1 MLRNLHTN
9 KIRKLAADI
18 MGPIPKRLLG
28 KTGVSVTQLG
38 LGAGGVLGR
47 DTETDIALSVLAD
60 AIDLGIN
67 YIDTAP
73 EYGPS
78 EEYIGLVLPAV
89 RNKIVLAS
97 KTQDRT
103 RDGSMRL
110 LEKSLKRLRTD
121 YLDIWQIHHIDHSDE
136 VKEIFATDGAIKAL
150 QEAKEQGMVRYVG
163 ITGHYDPKPLL
174 SAIKRFDFDTIL
186 MAVNAADV
194 HKQSFIKELLPEAK
208 RQNLGIIGM
217 KVCCL
222 GRIFHSWGIN
232 SMKQALDYV
241 LSLPV
246 STAIVG
252 IDNHKQ
258 LHENVALA
266 KEFKNLKPKEMD
278 DLEDKTK
285 NYHHLANF
293 FRKGNEDYN
302 PWWKAY
308 PQKKKKD

>member
-1 MLRNLHTN
+1 
-9 KIRKLAADI
+9 

-47 DTETDIALSVLAD
+47 DTETDIVLSVLAD

>member
-47 DTETDIALSVLAD
+47 DTETDIVLSVLAD